1 MIFRKIMKNYIEKYG
16 ATILGNLLWPPVS
29 SAVLAEGEHNDIL
42 ALDTGD
48 HYKLPGGLI
57 NSGEDMREAA
67 KREALEETGFNVEI
81 GDLLDVRVGDQTGSI
96 TFFFEGKVIDGEKDG
111 SWEGRPEFIDKE
123 EMKDKMWK
131 LEHSHVHE
139 YLFPNSE

>member
-1 MIFRKIMKNYIEKYG
+1 MILRKIVKNYVERYG
-16 ATILGNLLWPPVS
+16 ATILGDLLWPPVS
-29 SAVLAEGEHNDIL
+29 SAVLAEGEHDDIL

-48 HYKLPGGLI
+48 HYELPGGLI

-67 KREALEETGFNVEI
+67 EREVLEETGFNVEI
-81 GDLLDVRVGDQTGSI
+81 GDLLDVRVGDQTGGI
-96 TFFFEGKVIDGEKDG
+96 TFFFEGKVVSGEKDG

-139 YLFPNSE
+139 YLFPESE